1 MNPSKTLTNV
11 KHMLYD
17 ILKYLILFSGFII
30 FGILIWY
37 IVCISKGFYHSD
49 CTDTILWAE
58 AMIDGK
64 TIMNPDF
71 GYACLLPF
79 GGNLLMLPFVGIWG
93 VSMKAQIAG
102 MVLFAILF
110 TLSLV
115 YMCRT
120 MGLNYKWS
128 SLTVASVL
136 LVLMAS
142 PKLRE
147 IFWEH
152 IIYYSLGI
160 MFLMLGIG
168 FVFAILNSEKL
179 SIRHIV
185 LLFVWTTLCSMN
197 GSQALAIYCLPV
209 IGAIVV
215 ERFLD
220 SSKPLFG
227 KANLK
232 EGLIMAV
239 MLVAVLMGLL
249 LAKVVNN
256 DIVAG
261 YQEGYSGFD
270 DMSDWS
276 ANFLSIIPEAFRLF
290 GITTGGYDQ
299 YTLYSV
305 EGIFALVKIFFV
317 LAVLLI
323 PVVMLIMYR
332 KFEEKSYRLMILAHT
347 ILSLIIIVCWIFGT
361 LNTACWRL
369 SPIFATG
376 TILCIMFIR
385 WIHNQKPAIR
395 FVTVP
400 SLFIALVLSLIISD
414 VLALSEDNQSESN
427 KQLSAVS
434 QFLKD
439 NDLEYGYGTFWNAS
453 IITLMTDS
461 DVKVR
466 VITSTNNGDLYPR
479 LYQSNV
485 NWYKDNSYDE
495 YFLILDST
503 EYNRYTYT
511 ENYKEPKTYY
521 CYENLHIL
529 VYDYNVMELME

>member
-1 MNPSKTLTNV
+1 MNPSNTLTNV
-11 KHMLYD
+11 KNMLYST
-17 ILKYLILFSGFII
+17 LKYLILFSGFIM

-58 AMIDGK
+58 TMIDGK

-110 TLSLV
+110 TLSLI

-120 MGLNYKWS
+120 MGLNYKWC
-128 SLTVASVL
+128 SLTVATVL
-136 LVLMAS
+136 VVLMAS

-179 SIRHIV
+179 SVRHII
-185 LLFVWTTLCSMN
+185 LLFIWTTLCSMN

-209 IGAIVV
+209 LGAIIA

-220 SSKPLFG
+220 THKPLFS
-227 KANLK
+227 KTNLK
-232 EGLIMAV
+232 EGLILAV
-239 MLVAVLMGLL
+239 MLVAVLIGLI

-270 DMSDWS
+270 QMSDWS
-276 ANFLSIIPEAFRLF
+276 DNFLSIIPEAFRLF
-290 GITTGGYDQ
+290 GITVGDQ
-299 YTLYSV
+299 ELYSLD
-305 EGIFALVKIFFV
+305 GIIILLKIVFV
-317 LAVLLI
+317 LAILII
-323 PVVMLIMYR
+323 PVVMLVMYR
-332 KFEEKSYRLMILAHT
+332 KFEEKSYRIMILSHT

-369 SPIFATG
+369 SPMFATG

-385 WIHNQKPAIR
+385 WLHNSHTLTR
-395 FVTVP
+395 FVAVP
-400 SLFIALVLSLIISD
+400 SVFFAF
-414 VLALSEDNQSESN
+414 
-427 KQLSAVS
+427 LSAVIFFDILS
-434 QFLKD
+434 LYSNNQSASNRQLVAVGEFLEE

-461 DVKVR
+461 EVKVR
-466 VITSTNNGDLYPR
+466 VINSDQNGNLSPR

-485 NWYKDNSYDE
+485 NWYKDNSYDDYFIILNNVE
-495 YFLILDST
+495 YSKYLYSDTYEEPNAI
-503 EYNRYTYT
+503 YN
-511 ENYKEPKTYY
+511 
-521 CYENLHIL
+521 CENLNIL
-529 VYDYNVMELME
+529 VYDYNIMELTE